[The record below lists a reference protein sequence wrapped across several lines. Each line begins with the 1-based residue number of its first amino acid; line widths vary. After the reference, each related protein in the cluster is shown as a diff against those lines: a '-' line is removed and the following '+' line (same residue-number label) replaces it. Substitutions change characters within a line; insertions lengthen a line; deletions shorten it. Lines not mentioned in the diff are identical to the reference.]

1 MALVDNGRLVFSVEM
16 EKLDGNHRYASLE
29 DLRQVT
35 RVLLDFGYNVS
46 DVDRFVLDGWHPNHM
61 VHLTDDGLVLD
72 ASHENGDKLLCRH
85 PSARRVSLA
94 HYRSDGDLMARSQG
108 RALGVD
114 YVSYCHYAGHVAG
127 GYATS
132 LFARSGASSY
142 VLCWDGAMVP
152 FLYHVDGDT
161 RAVRVVAQLSSL
173 IGMAYFMLAGTQ
185 PPFDVPVPFP
195 QTLGLSGKIMAYVAV
210 GSPEP
215 RILAELE
222 ALHRRALL
230 DVYGTTDPARV
241 QQDETTFRALVE
253 QFRAAIAD
261 LPEDMLSDDVLAA
274 IHTYLGEHVRR
285 ALREAVEADG
295 QVSRNLCLVG
305 GCALNIKWNRSIRES
320 GWFDDVWVPPFPN
333 DSGSAIGAACCE
345 LLRTRAWLEWDVYAG
360 PHLGDGEL
368 NAGWTQMLC
377 SVEQLARLLHDDAQ
391 PILYLDGRAELGPRA
406 LGHRSILAP
415 ATDPRMT
422 SHLNEIKAREQYRPV
437 APICLAHRAS
447 EVFEPGTP
455 DPYMLFD
462 HVVRAEWQD
471 RVPAV
476 CHLDG
481 TARLQTVDA
490 GQEPRIFALLSAY
503 ERLSGIPLLC
513 NTSANDLG
521 RGFFPDVAS
530 AMRWGRI
537 PRIWSAGTLYERT
550 GESRTGSPEGGQG
563 RKSALETPQHRRK
576 LGPVQTIS
584 SNTSNAGLRPTGSS
598 WSRFS

>member
-1 MALVDNGRLVFSVEM
+1 M
-16 EKLDGNHRYASLE
+16 
-29 DLRQVT
+29 
-35 RVLLDFGYNVS
+35 
-46 DVDRFVLDGWHPNHM
+46 
-61 VHLTDDGLVLD
+61 
-72 ASHENGDKLLCRH
+72 
-85 PSARRVSLA
+85 
-94 HYRSDGDLMARSQG
+94 
-108 RALGVD
+108 
-114 YVSYCHYAGHVAG
+114 
-127 GYATS
+127 
-132 LFARSGASSY
+132 
-142 VLCWDGAMVP
+142 P
-152 FLYHVDGDT
+152 FLYHVDGDA
-161 RAVRVVAQLSSL
+161 RVRVVAQLSSL

-230 DVYGTTDPARV
+230 DVYGTTDPPRF

-320 GWFDDVWVPPFPN
+320 GWFDNVGSPFPN
-333 DSGSAIGAACCE
+333 NSGSAIGAACCE

-406 LGHRSILAP
+406 LGHRSILAGHRP
-415 ATDPRMT
+415 ADD
-422 SHLNEIKAREQYRPV
+422 V
-437 APICLAHRAS
+437 APERDQS
-447 EVFEPGTP
+447 SG
-455 DPYMLFD
+455 
-462 HVVRAEWQD
+462 
-471 RVPAV
+471 AV
-476 CHLDG
+476 SGRWRQFAWLTG
-481 TARLQTVDA
+481 
-490 GQEPRIFALLSAY
+490 PRRSSSR
-503 ERLSGIPLLC
+503 ERLTPICFSITWCGRSGKTASRPCATWMGRRGCRRSTRVRSPGSSPCCQPTNDSPGSRYYATQARTTWGGASSRMSRAPCDGAESLGSGRRERS
-513 NTSANDLG
+513 TSEPESQG
-521 RGFFPDVAS
+521 RGL
-530 AMRWGRI
+530 
-537 PRIWSAGTLYERT
+537 PR
-550 GESRTGSPEGGQG
+550 EGGQG